1 MERVEGKGSEH
12 GRTPK
17 DCQYLLFLA
26 ALEAERADLRSR
38 YGELQRA
45 AEAAEQRLRAVQAER
60 ETMQRTLKEEAEKA
74 AAAEAELQQ
83 LAQQK
88 VCANKRNAHRS
99 LLHIPALAV
108 PV

>member
-1 MERVEGKGSEH
+1 MAIITTISV
-12 GRTPK
+12 
-17 DCQYLLFLA
+17 LFFFSCSHYDFGWWRCA

-45 AEAAEQRLRAVQAER
+45 AEAAEQRVRAVQAER

-88 VCANKRNAHRS
+88 V
-99 LLHIPALAV
+99 
-108 PV
+108 